1 MELYWVG
8 WVVVIAMSFGCAE
21 AYAISHKKPTLSR
34 TVWNISK
41 AWPPLG
47 WVAGILVGFL
57 GAHFFW
63 PGQGCGL

>member
-1 MELYWVG
+1 MELFWVLG
-8 WVVVIAMSFGCAE
+8 LAVIAISFGVAE
-21 AYAISHKKPTLSR
+21 AYALINNKPTLSR
-34 TVWNISK
+34 TVWNFAK

-47 WVAGILVGFL
+47 WLVGILTGFL

>member
-1 MELYWVG
+1 MELTWVS
-8 WVVVIAMSFGCAE
+8 WVVFLAVSFGCLE
-21 AYAISHKKPTLSR
+21 AYAIFHKKPTLSR